1 MVRVDINEQHTL
13 TPLGECA
20 GGHCHVVEQAEAHR
34 SCRQRVM
41 ARRTHCTERGITLAP
56 LESFD
61 CIQTGAGGEHRHV
74 ERRRTG
80 PGVGIDAAAA
90 LLAELLDAVDI
101 VRIVHPLDLG
111 AGGRPRCKSDDRAV
125 EVGAAHS
132 VEHGIE
138 SRGTFGVAPAG
149 HVIEIALMRR
159 EQDRHS
165 RRG

>member
-1 MVRVDINEQHTL
+1 MSVDLVRWGADRLRVGPWRGDTR
-13 TPLGECA
+13 TAYVAPLAEGA
-20 GGHCHVVEQAEAHR
+20 PTTAEAV
-34 SCRQRVM
+34 RQC
-41 ARRTHCTERGITLAP
+41 CTLLAGRGFRAVIT
-56 LESFD
+56 
-61 CIQTGAGGEHRHV
+61 
-74 ERRRTG
+74 
-80 PGVGIDAAAA
+80 AA

-111 AGGRPRCKSDDRAV
+111 AGGRPRQKSDDRVV

-138 SRGTFGVAPAG
+138 SRWTFGVAPAG

-159 EQDRHS
+159 QQDRHS